1 MALDARRFAHLAR
14 DDHGLARYRSTAG
27 QLPSHISVTRVLLR
41 EAHERIV
48 VLGWDSH
55 LLEVASRKEAQHL
68 QVPNLLLEKHRS
80 VPAEADRL

>member
-1 MALDARRFAHLAR
+1 MTSQEIGHKNSLGGVASFR
-14 DDHGLARYRSTAG
+14 T
-27 QLPSHISVTRVLLR
+27 R